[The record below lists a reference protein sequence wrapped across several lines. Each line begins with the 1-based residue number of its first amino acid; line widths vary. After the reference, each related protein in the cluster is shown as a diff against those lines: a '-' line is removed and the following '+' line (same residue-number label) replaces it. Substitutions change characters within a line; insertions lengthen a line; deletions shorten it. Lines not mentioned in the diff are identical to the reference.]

1 MEYKRVNNN
10 IVVRLDPNDEICQSL
25 QFICKTENVL
35 AGKISGL
42 GAVNHFVVGV
52 FDVYKKE
59 YFSNTFDGL
68 FEIVSLTGN
77 ISKKNNLP
85 YLHIHLSAGNEK
97 GEVFGGHLNEAIIS
111 ATCEI
116 FIDVLPDFNLDRTFD
131 DSIGLN
137 LLKFN

>member
-1 MEYKRVNNN
+1 MEYKRINNN
-10 IVVRLDPNDEICQSL
+10 VVVRLDPKDEICQSL
-25 QFICKTENVL
+25 FSICKKENIL

-52 FDVYKKE
+52 FDVLKKE
-59 YFSNTFDGL
+59 YFANTFDGL
-68 FEIVSLTGN
+68 FEIVSLIGN
-77 ISKKNNLP
+77 ISQKNNDP
-85 YLHIHLSAGNEK
+85 YLHIHFSAGNEK

-111 ATCEI
+111 ATSEI
-116 FIDVLPDFNLDRTFD
+116 FIEILPDFELDRGFD